1 MVFLQKLE
9 AHLGFPLNLKNSFIS
24 CCVLLFP
31 GLIPVVEH
39 SGGVIFILLTLA
51 GLIFSLDERK
61 NLEPWEK
68 HIFLGFLI
76 FFLVC
81 LLSLINTQDMDAG
94 MQRVEKLLHF
104 PFAFFA
110 YLFIRSARIDL
121 TRVFIYGLCLGAVIL
136 FVSSAYDV
144 FVLNIGRARG
154 AYYSILLGDQA
165 VMVAVLL
172 LATALLFFKK
182 TKQQFISMGF
192 VLLAMLAS
200 LLAAGKG
207 GWLFLPVAL
216 FFLVAV
222 IVYLKTYRSLFVL
235 GGGLLAVFSIW
246 MLALLL
252 NIGVVKNSTE
262 LVVNMITNPAAG
274 EARTLTV
281 RQSLWRHA
289 ITIWKVHPIIGTG
302 LGDFFRDNRELVSAS
317 DGYSKERFGHAHN
330 IYLNALAT
338 TGILGFASLVVGV
351 FIYPVNAMLRSNSYA
366 LKQSLSSFVFCSSV
380 LVIVGFAI
388 FGMTE
393 GWLDR
398 NPFVRIYLLFLL
410 VLFSIFAVKQTRQ
423 ATSVKN

>member
-136 FVSSAYDV
+136 FSASAYEI
-144 FVLNIGRARG
+144 FVLGYSRARG
-154 AYYSILLGDQA
+154 AYYSILFGDQA
-165 VMVAVLL
+165 VIVASLL
-172 LATALLFFKK
+172 LASSLLFFRYLNSRL
-182 TKQQFISMGF
+182 IGMLF
-192 VLLAMLAS
+192 VVFAMATS
-200 LLAAGKG
+200 ILAAGKG
-207 GWLFLPVAL
+207 GWLFIPIAL
-216 FFLVAV
+216 S
-222 IVYLKTYRSLFVL
+222 TLFVL
-235 GGGLLAVFSIW
+235 IIVVRDYKSLMLLGGVIGFVGFIWLLA
-246 MLALLL
+246 LTL
-252 NIGVVKNSTE
+252 NIGIVKSSSDA
-262 LVVNMITNPAAG
+262 VVNLVLNPGDSSVVAL
-274 EARTLTV
+274 EV
-281 RQSLWRHA
+281 RKSLWGHA
-289 ITIWKVHPIIGTG
+289 IKIWKSHPVIGTG
-302 LGDFFRDNRELVSAS
+302 LGDFLADNRLLVG
-317 DGYSKERFGHAHN
+317 DNEGYSKDRFAHAHN
-330 IYLNALAT
+330 IFFNALAT
-338 TGILGFASLVVGV
+338 TGSLGFFFLVFCIFVYPLSRFLIYKDECWRSKESV
-351 FIYPVNAMLRSNSYA
+351 FLFCISCFVVIAF
-366 LKQSLSSFVFCSSV
+366 FVFG
-380 LVIVGFAI
+380 L
-388 FGMTE
+388 TE
-393 GWLDR
+393 AWLDR
-398 NPFVRIYLLFLL
+398 NPFVRSYLLFFVVVCSLL
-410 VLFSIFAVKQTRQ
+410 AYKRSRNALR
-423 ATSVKN
+423 